1 MAVLRD
7 VPLFDLG
14 VGMQRRDGGREK
26 AAHAQHRAEVFHR
39 AQDIAVE
46 VAEASPRRTTHID
59 DVYRQ
64 LQREGWDITL
74 LGPAAGKV
82 FVEGRVW
89 AATGERIQSQRI
101 SNNARMVMVWR
112 LR

>member
-1 MAVLRD
+1 MTVLRD

-14 VGMQRRDGGREK
+14 VGTQRRDVGREK
-26 AAHAQHRAEVFHR
+26 AAKAQHRAEVFHQ
-39 AQDIAVE
+39 AQAMAIE
-46 VAEASPRRTTHID
+46 LGEASPRRTAHID
-59 DVYRQ
+59 DVYRR
-64 LQREGWDITL
+64 LQREGWNIKL

-101 SNNARMVMVWR
+101 TNNARMIMVWR

>member
-1 MAVLRD
+1 MADLRD

-14 VGMQRRDGGREK
+14 VGTQRRDRGREK
-26 AAHAQHRAEVFHR
+26 AAEAQHRAEVFHR

-46 VAEASPRRTTHID
+46 VAEASPGRTTHID
-59 DVYRQ
+59 AVYRQ
-64 LQREGWDITL
+64 LQREGWNIKL

-101 SNNARMVMVWR
+101 TNNARMVMVWR